1 MGVVYEVFDEERQEP
16 VALKVM
22 KHGDPALLYRF
33 KHEFRALATT
43 SHPNLIRLY
52 ELISTEEQ
60 WFFTMELVEGV
71 DFVEHVRKTDPP
83 WSGLRSALRQLV
95 DGVTALHA
103 SGHLHRDIKP
113 SNVLVTNDGRVVM
126 LDFGLITDLG
136 PGDETASMTHHL
148 VGTPSYMA
156 PEQAA
161 LEPLTEAAD
170 WYSVGVLLYEALT
183 GHVPFSRSRP
193 AEESYLTTLD
203 VEDSPRSRRL
213 SYVPVRDNW
222 ATILAAKSGT
232 EPPAPGSMADG
243 IPEDLDEIC
252 VGLLRQK
259 PEARL
264 DGRGVLRLLS
274 ASLPQAG
281 IDAIAAPVRCS
292 SRPRPPFVGRG
303 SQLEALEDALNTV
316 RRGEPVAVFVQGIS
330 GMGKTALLRHFLD
343 NLPERN
349 QLVLLEGRCHEQE
362 SVPYKAL
369 DAVVDGLSRYVGNLP
384 PVQQAELMP
393 RNVGALAQVFQVLGR
408 VPIVAGAPRL
418 VTETQDPHT
427 LRRQAFAALREILAR
442 IGDRRLLAVCID
454 DVQWGDV
461 DSAIVLG
468 DILQPPDSPTLLLLM
483 AYRREDAD
491 RSPFVR
497 RLLLSQSKRKI
508 PDRDWRMI
516 SVDPLSPDETRTLA
530 STLLAT
536 DGSPVAN
543 EVVEQIVAESEN
555 HPYFVNELVKVTQTE
570 STASKAGGSATRI
583 SLNQMLQ
590 TRLGRLPNDARQLL
604 DTVVVAGRPILQ
616 DVAFE
621 AARLARGGHGALD
634 LLKQEHF
641 VKSVGMRGTSF
652 VEPFHDRIREARI
665 QQILDSDRRIHHLRL
680 AEALERGERA
690 DPEVLAVH
698 FEGAGVDTR
707 AGHYCR
713 IAADRAASALAF
725 DRAARLY
732 ARSLELL
739 RPAGDEK
746 RTLEAK
752 LAEAM
757 ANAGRG
763 AEAAAY
769 YLGAAQGAP
778 PYEALKFQRLAAEHL
793 LACGHMDE
801 GLEVAQR
808 VLSTVD
814 MRLPRSPRGA
824 LLSLLKSRLLIR
836 LRGLGF
842 RERDLGE
849 IPPRLLTI
857 IDTCWSM
864 ALGLAVVD
872 NIRGADFQARH
883 LLLALRAGEPYRV
896 ARALAMEA
904 GFYAVQGGPTRE
916 RSARLTEKAL
926 ALAQK
931 TGNQHALGLAM
942 LTRGMAA
949 YLVGQWRSAVE
960 LCEKA
965 LEILHE
971 GCVGV
976 TWEVASGHNFLT
988 SALVYLGEIRQLSH
1002 RIPVLLD
1009 DAVRRGNLYARTNLR
1024 TRMGHYLWLAAD
1036 EPEASRKEID
1046 AAMSLWTQ
1054 KGFHLQH
1061 YSALFARAQTELY
1074 VERGLAALERV
1085 GQMWSPLKRS
1095 LLLRVQMI
1103 RIEALHMRARCA
1115 IAACDR
1121 EGRSKRLL
1129 QMAERDAR
1137 TIEDTRMAWATP
1149 LATLLRAGV
1158 ASRRGDL
1165 ERAAGLLAEAVAG
1178 CDTQGMALFA
1188 AASRRQLGTLIGGA
1202 KGGDLVREGEAWMT
1216 EQTIRN
1222 PARMSAMLVPGVVS

>member
-1 MGVVYEVFDEERQEP
+1 MGVVYEVFDEERQEL

-22 KHGDPALLYRF
+22 KHDDPAMLYRF
-33 KHEFRALATT
+33 KHEFRALATA

-60 WFFTMELVEGV
+60 WFFTMELLDGA
-71 DFVEHVRKTDPP
+71 DFVKHVRKEDPP
-83 WSGLRSALRQLV
+83 WSGLRTALRQLV
-95 DGVTALHA
+95 DGVRALHA

-113 SNVLVTNDGRVVM
+113 SNVLVTNDGRVVV
-126 LDFGLITDLG
+126 LDFGLIVDLG
-136 PGDETASMTHHL
+136 PGAEVASTTHHL

-170 WYSVGVLLYEALT
+170 WYSVGVLLYESLT
-183 GHVPFSRSRP
+183 GHVPFSRSS
-193 AEESYLTTLD
+193 ATEESYLTTL
-203 VEDSPRSRRL
+203 ELESSLRPRRL
-213 SYVPVRDNW
+213 AYAPVRNNW
-222 ATILAAKSGT
+222 AGILAAKSHA
-232 EPPAPGSMADG
+232 EPPAPGSIADG
-243 IPEDLDEIC
+243 IPEDLDQIC
-252 VGLLRQK
+252 VGLLRKEPQ
-259 PEARL
+259 ARL
-264 DGRGVLRLLS
+264 DGQAVLRRLNASPPQEGVDS
-274 ASLPQAG
+274 A
-281 IDAIAAPVRCS
+281 AAPARS
-292 SRPRPPFVGRG
+292 SSTSGPPFVGRA
-303 SQLEALEDALNTV
+303 SQLEALKDALNTV
-316 RRGEPVAVFVQGIS
+316 RRGEPVVVFVQGMS

-343 NLPERN
+343 DLPQRN
-349 QLVLLEGRCHEQE
+349 RLVLLEGRCHEQE

-369 DAVVDGLSRYVGNLP
+369 DAVVDGLSHYLENLP
-384 PVQQAELMP
+384 PVEQAELMP
-393 RNVGALAQVFQVLGR
+393 RDVGALAQVFQVLGR
-408 VPIVAGAPRL
+408 IPVVASAPRL
-418 VTETQDPHT
+418 VREAQDPHT
-427 LRRQAFAALREILAR
+427 LRRQAFAALGEILAR

-468 DILQPPDSPTLLLLM
+468 DMLQPPDPPNLLLLM
-483 AYRREDAD
+483 AYRSEDAD
-491 RSPFVR
+491 RSPFVK
-497 RLLLSQSKRKI
+497 RLLLSQSKKKM
-508 PDRDWRMI
+508 PDRDWRVI
-516 SVDPLSPDETRTLA
+516 RVDPLSPDETRKLA
-530 STLLAT
+530 RTLLAT
-536 DGSPVAN
+536 GAVPVAD
-543 EVVEQIVAESEN
+543 EVVDQIVDESGN

-570 STASKAGGSATRI
+570 STGSRAIGSATRI

-590 TRLGRLPNDARQLL
+590 SRLGRLPSDARQLL
-604 DTVVVAGRPILQ
+604 DTVVVAGRPVLQ

-621 AARLARGGHGALD
+621 AARLTKGGHAALD
-634 LLKQEHF
+634 FLKQEHF
-641 VKSVGMRGTSF
+641 VKSAGMRGTSF

-665 QQILDSDRRIHHLRL
+665 EQISDRRIHHLRL
-680 AEALERGERA
+680 AEALERGDPV

-698 FEGAGVDTR
+698 FEGAGNEAR

-739 RPAGDEK
+739 RPTGEETRALK
-746 RTLEAK
+746 AR

-763 AEAAAY
+763 AEAATHFLAAAE
-769 YLGAAQGAP
+769 GASS
-778 PYEALKFQRLAAEHL
+778 YEALKFQRLAAEHL

-801 GLEVAQR
+801 GLQVAQR

-824 LLSLLKSRLLIR
+824 LFSLLKSRLLIR

-931 TGNQHALGLAM
+931 TGNPHALGLAI
-942 LTRGMAA
+942 LTSGMAA
-949 YLVGQWRSAVE
+949 YLVGQWRRAAE

-965 LEILHE
+965 LEILRE

-976 TWEVASGHNFLT
+976 TWEVASGNNFLT

-1002 RIPVLLD
+1002 RVPALLD

-1036 EPEASRKEID
+1036 EPEASREEIN
-1046 AAMSLWTQ
+1046 AALSLWTQ

-1061 YSALFARAQTELY
+1061 YSALFALAETELY
-1074 VERGLAALERV
+1074 VDQGVAALGRV
-1085 GQMWSPLKRS
+1085 CQMWGPLKRS

-1103 RIEALHMRARCA
+1103 GIEALHMRARCA
-1115 IAACDR
+1115 IAACHR
-1121 EGRSKRLL
+1121 QGESKRVLR
-1129 QMAERDAR
+1129 MAERDAH
-1137 TIEDTRMAWATP
+1137 TIERTRMAWATP

-1158 ASRRGDL
+1158 ASRRGDT
-1165 ERAAGLLAEAVAG
+1165 ERAAGLLAEAVTG
-1178 CDTQGMALFA
+1178 CDRAEMALFA
-1188 AASRRQLGTLIGGA
+1188 AASRRQLGTLTGGA
-1202 KGGDLVREGEAWMT
+1202 KGRDLVQQAEAWMS
-1216 EQTIRN
+1216 EQTIKN
-1222 PARMSAMLVPGVVS
+1222 PARMSAMLVPGVVP